1 MGDWWRTLVLE
12 ELPFVTVWV
21 AERVAE
27 GGLSTA
33 SIAIVCLVGQIEHLV
48 RIVGVLPNDISAY
61 RSHFSRHLI
70 VRITTTPC
78 DW

>member
-1 MGDWWRTLVLE
+1 MLE
-12 ELPFVTVWV
+12 EENFVTIWV
-21 AERVAE
+21 AERIAE
-27 GGLSTA
+27 GGLSAT

-48 RIVGVLPNDISAY
+48 RIVGVLPNYISAE
-61 RSHFSRHLI
+61 RSHFRRHLI